1 VFVVLRYDRLK
12 WRKFEYLSHVREFR
26 KIGLALA
33 FSPRMEAL
41 LAETVRIKKIWN
53 AEMVL
58 VHVGEHTEKEEQQL
72 TMLLTS
78 FNLATSDVKVCW
90 EKGKPS
96 ERILAACKREGVDL
110 IVAGALRKEKL
121 VQYYIGTV
129 ARKILRKAHCSV
141 LMLTNP
147 STAPQPFKNVVVNAE
162 DSPVIDDVLSSA
174 VQIGLNDQAA
184 WLHVV
189 REIKLYGLTMSS
201 SEQCTEDEY
210 ELLRH
215 NLVREEI
222 ENVEK
227 KLHRIP
233 HEGLKINIKLVS
245 GKSGF
250 ELSKFAE
257 RKQADLLV
265 VAAPQRR
272 LSFFDRVFTHDQ
284 EYIFADMPCS
294 LLIIQPQAAGKEV
307 ARG

>member
-1 VFVVLRYDRLK
+1 MEEI
-12 WRKFEYLSHVREFR
+12 EYISHVRQFH

-53 AEMVL
+53 AELVL
-58 VHVGEHTEKEEQQL
+58 VHVGEHTEKEEQQV
-72 TMLLTS
+72 TMLLAS
-78 FNLATSDVKVCW
+78 FNLTASDVKVCW

-110 IVAGALRKEKL
+110 IIAGALRKEKL

-129 ARKILRKAHCSV
+129 ARKILRKAPCSV

-233 HEGLKINIKLVS
+233 HDGLKVNIKLVS

-265 VAAPQRR
+265 VAAPQQK